1 MDAAVKV
8 VKADMKVDA
17 KYVSIT
23 RQLVTYMAA
32 DPQSIPTILNIL
44 WVARAGSRF
53 LPWIGLEWGTGQ
65 GDG

>member
-53 LPWIGLEWGTGQ
+53 LPWIGLEWGTEQ